1 MNRLGTEPYAGW
13 CGETGV
19 NRPLLP
25 VTPIRYFLNR
35 VEYRTLLREEI
46 FDILYDLQIEG
57 KVLLL
62 K

>member
-25 VTPIRYFLNR
+25 VEII
-35 VEYRTLLREEI
+35 LLAVRFSVFKLSPFALDSEMI
-46 FDILYDLQIEG
+46 G
-57 KVLLL
+57 S
-62 K
+62 